1 VSALYL
7 WDDAIARRFE
17 PFALT
22 RPVSELRTGAW
33 LLRERWERAAG
44 DAAAGIVTAPHL
56 ASFAEFDA
64 PEVHTTQLPRGAI
77 VANARCAPAAN
88 ASLQDEREA
97 SCWVVDGQVAAL
109 RLTDSCEPHELESA
123 FSSADTSA
131 AVSLKG
137 RWLHEVWDL
146 VGQLQ
151 DTLVDDLLTIAMEQ
165 HDTLSRPEQAT
176 IFGDHPVLAAWSARI
191 EPHVVIDARSG
202 PVILLDDSEV
212 HAFSRLSGPLLLG
225 RGSSILG
232 GSVRG
237 CSIGEFCKVH
247 GEMSS
252 SVVLGHANKSHDGF
266 VGHSY
271 LSRWVNLGA
280 GTTTSNLKN
289 TYGTV
294 ALWTPDG
301 IRDTGMQFLGTMFG
315 DHAKTGIG
323 LMLTTGCV
331 IGAGAN
337 VYGEMPP
344 KVVPPFAWGGR
355 TPYGTYDAQKFVDV
369 CGRVMAR
376 RQVMLDGSGKS
387 HLSAIYAA
395 RWSPEQ
401 P

>member
-1 VSALYL
+1 MLYL
-7 WDDAIARRFE
+7 WDDSIARRFE

-22 RPVSELRTGAW
+22 RPASELRVGAW
-33 LLRERWERAAG
+33 LLRERWERAT
-44 DAAAGIVTAPHL
+44 DTAAIGILAAPHL
-56 ASFAEFDA
+56 SEFAEANAPRVHAGDLPSGAIIANSRCAVASDAVLHVENGVKCWTVDGKVAAVRTTSPCGVEEVAGLFDA
-64 PEVHTTQLPRGAI
+64 
-77 VANARCAPAAN
+77 
-88 ASLQDEREA
+88 
-97 SCWVVDGQVAAL
+97 
-109 RLTDSCEPHELESA
+109 
-123 FSSADTSA
+123 ADTTSA
-131 AVSLKG
+131 AELPG
-137 RWLHEVWDL
+137 RWLNEVWDL
-146 VGQLQ
+146 VGSLQ
-151 DTLVDDLLTIAMEQ
+151 EILLDDLLTIAMERSE
-165 HDTLSRPEQAT
+165 TLSRPSDVHIIGE
-176 IFGDHPVLAAWSARI
+176 HPVLAAWSARI
-191 EPHVVIDARSG
+191 EPHVVVDARTG

-212 HAFSRLSGPLLLG
+212 HAFTRLTGPLLLG
-225 RGSSILG
+225 RHSSILG
-232 GSVRG
+232 GSIRG
-237 CSIGEFCKVH
+237 SAIGEWCKVH

-252 SVVLGHANKSHDGF
+252 SVMLGHANKSHDGF

-271 LSRWVNLGA
+271 LGRWVNLGS

-337 VYGEMPP
+337 VYGDMPP

-355 TPYGTYDAQKFVDV
+355 PPYGTYDAQKFVDV

-376 RQVMLDGSGKS
+376 RQVVLDDGGRS

-395 RWSPEQ
+395 RWSSEQ
-401 P
+401 R